1 MHAVVVE
8 NLEEYLAGTL
18 EPADR
23 REIEAHL
30 NVCGSCREEVTEMR
44 EVSSLF
50 VTLRAPEVDLEEWQ
64 PSPGFY
70 AGVARHVAAEAQPVS
85 FFASLF
91 SLDFVFGR
99 RLVFASLVMLAIL
112 GTYLVSRE
120 SSYSGGP
127 SPETVMA
134 EENSPSFDLKP
145 AHDNMLVTMTAYE
158 QH

>member
-18 EPADR
+18 EPADQ
-23 REIEAHL
+23 RELEAHL
-30 NVCGSCREEVTEMR
+30 NVCESCREEMTEMR
-44 EVSSLF
+44 EASDLF
-50 VTLRAPEVDLEEWQ
+50 LSLRAPEVEMEEWQ

-70 AGVARHVAAEAQPVS
+70 AGVVRQVASQAQPVS
-85 FFASLF
+85 FASLF
-91 SLDFVFGR
+91 SLNFVFGR
-99 RLVFASLVMLAIL
+99 RLVFASLVTLAIL
-112 GTYLVSRE
+112 GTWLVSRE
-120 SSYSGGP
+120 SSYAGGP
-127 SPETVMA
+127 SPDTVMA